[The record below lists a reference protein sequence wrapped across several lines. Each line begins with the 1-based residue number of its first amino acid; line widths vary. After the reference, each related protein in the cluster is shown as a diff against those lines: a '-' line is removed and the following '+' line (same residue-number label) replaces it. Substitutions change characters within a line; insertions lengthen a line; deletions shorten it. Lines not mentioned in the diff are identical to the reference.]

1 MMDNRTIIKAVL
13 IMLGMVG
20 FCAAAS
26 CTESAG
32 PERKKDAKPDP
43 VGAVLTQLKQKT
55 EKLESYQAGVEY
67 LSIEPFPD
75 FNSQTLRK
83 GLLYYQKSG
92 EKSKLRL
99 NFQTLKQDDEKQQ
112 KYVQQFIFDGVWL
125 TRIDYQLEHVTR
137 KQLVEPN
144 EPVDAFE
151 LVRRNFPIIGF
162 TKVQELKKDFEIEL
176 IEQIQTERAAFIQLH
191 MTVKRDSPYKDDY
204 TTIDFWIDAKSGLP
218 ARIVAETTEEDIYEI
233 KFLKPKVNKKIEEKV
248 FDYRIPEGFTKEDFP
263 LEKPKP
269 EESQPKGAQKGQ
281 KP

>member
-1 MMDNRTIIKAVL
+1 MMDNRTIIKAAL
-13 IMLGMVG
+13 IMLGMAG

-26 CTESAG
+26 CTKSTG
-32 PERKKDAKPDP
+32 PQRKEDVKPDP
-43 VGAVLTQLKQKT
+43 VKTVLTQLKQKT
-55 EKLESYQAGVEY
+55 EKLESYQAAVEY

-75 FNSQTLRK
+75 FNSQSLRK
-83 GLLYYQKSG
+83 GVLYYQKSG

-176 IEQIQTERAAFIQLH
+176 IEQKKTKRAVFIQLH

-218 ARIVAETTEEDIYEI
+218 AKIVTETTEEDIYEI
-233 KFLKPKVNKKIEEKV
+233 KFLKPKVNKKIDRKV
-248 FDYRIPEGFTKEDFP
+248 FDYKIPKGFTKEEHP
-263 LEKPKP
+263 LDKPKT
-269 EESQPKGAQKGQ
+269 EEKADRPAAGNG
-281 KP
+281 